1 MEKFSPSRK
10 QSKKQL
16 TDFVENDLKDY
27 SFRRNYDYGINNRDN
42 ISCLSPYI
50 SHGVIQ
56 EKEILKKCL
65 DKHSYGVI
73 EKFIQEVLWRNYWKG
88 WLELRPSL
96 WQDYLKDLQDLENQ
110 KINNSNYLKA
120 ISGNTSIE
128 CFNDWVNELKKEHY
142 LHNHTRMW
150 FASIWIFTLKL
161 PWQLGAEFF
170 MKYLFDGDPASNT
183 LGWRWVAGLQTIGK
197 HYLASSSNINKY
209 TNNKYRDI
217 PLENHANAITSDKSY
232 SAEKLNLK
240 NTQLND
246 VNEII
251 VFDNYL
257 AVEEDNLCNLNLRKV
272 YLVENNNNHRI
283 IKLDEDV
290 VKFKK
295 ELLIDQ
301 ANRLKDKNIDYE
313 IIQIDELKLLSN
325 VEYAY
330 YPTIGENL
338 DFITNNN
345 IENLN
350 FVYRDIDLLAWPY
363 CEKGF
368 FNFKKNIPTVLKNI

>member
-10 QSKKQL
+10 QSKKRL

-65 DKHSYGVI
+65 NKHSYEVI

-96 WQDYLKDLQDLENQ
+96 WQDYLKDLQELENH
-110 KINNSNYLKA
+110 KLDISYLEA
-120 ISGNTSIE
+120 VSGNTKIE

-272 YLVENNNNHRI
+272 YLVENNNTHRI

-313 IIQIDELKLLSN
+313 IIKIDELKLLSN

>member
-1 MEKFSPSRK
+1 
-10 QSKKQL
+10 L
-16 TDFVENDLKDY
+16 
-27 SFRRNYDYGINNRDN
+27 
-42 ISCLSPYI
+42 
-50 SHGVIQ
+50 Q
-56 EKEILKKCL
+56 E
-65 DKHSYGVI
+65 
-73 EKFIQEVLWRNYWKG
+73 
-88 WLELRPSL
+88 
-96 WQDYLKDLQDLENQ
+96 LENH
-110 KINNSNYLKA
+110 KLDISYLEA
-120 ISGNTSIE
+120 VSGNTKIE

-217 PLENHANAITSDKSY
+217 PLANHANAITSDKSY

>member
-10 QSKKQL
+10 QSKKRL

-56 EKEILKKCL
+56 EKEILEKSLNK
-65 DKHSYGVI
+65 YPYEVI

-96 WQDYLKDLQDLENQ
+96 WQDYLKDLQELENH
-110 KINNSNYLKA
+110 KLDNSYLEA
-120 ISGNTSIE
+120 VSGNTKIE

-240 NTQLND
+240 NTQLNV

-272 YLVENNNNHRI
+272 YLVENNNTHRI

-295 ELLIDQ
+295 ELLINQ

-325 VEYAY
+325 VKYAY

-345 IENLN
+345 LENLK
-350 FVYRDIDLLAWPY
+350 FVYRDMDLLAWPY

>member
-1 MEKFSPSRK
+1 MMNFIPTRSYSYNH
-10 QSKKQL
+10 L
-16 TDFVENDLKDY
+16 TDFIEKNLKDY
-27 SFRRNYDYGINNRDN
+27 SFRRNYDYGINKRDN

-56 EKEILKKCL
+56 EKEILEKSLNK
-65 DKHSYGVI
+65 YPYEVI

-96 WQDYLKDLQDLENQ
+96 WQDYLKDLQELENY
-110 KINNSNYLKA
+110 KLDNSYLEA
-120 ISGNTSIE
+120 VSGNTKIE

-209 TNNKYRDI
+209 TNSKYRNI
-217 PLENHANAITSDKSY
+217 PLENHASAITSDKSY
-232 SAEKLNLK
+232 SAEKFNVK

-246 VNEII
+246 VKEII

-257 AVEEDNLCNLNLRKV
+257 SVEEDKLCNLNLRKV
-272 YLVENNNNHRI
+272 YLIENDNTRRI
-283 IKLDEDV
+283 IKLDEEV

-295 ELLIDQ
+295 DLLKDQ
-301 ANRLKDKNIDYE
+301 ANRLQDKNINCE
-313 IIQIDELKLLSN
+313 IIQIDKLKLLN
-325 VEYAY
+325 NIQYAY

-338 DFITNNN
+338 DFIKNN
-345 IENLN
+345 IENLK
-350 FVYRDIDLLAWPY
+350 FAYRDMDLLAWPY

-368 FNFKKNIPTVLKNI
+368 FNFKKNIPTVLKSI

>member
-10 QSKKQL
+10 QSKKRL

-96 WQDYLKDLQDLENQ
+96 WQDYLKDLQELGNHKLDISYLE
-110 KINNSNYLKA
+110 A
-120 ISGNTSIE
+120 VSGNTKIE

-240 NTQLND
+240 NNS
-246 VNEII
+246 NHE
-251 VFDNYL
+251 N
-257 AVEEDNLCNLNLRKV
+257 KV
-272 YLVENNNNHRI
+272 YEVI
-283 IKLDEDV
+283 IS
-290 VKFKK
+290 FCKK
-295 ELLIDQ
+295 YEELC
-301 ANRLKDKNIDYE
+301 LKKYPEAPLPLE
-313 IIQIDELKLLSN
+313 ILKTPSQ
-325 VEYAY
+325 
-330 YPTIGENL
+330 
-338 DFITNNN
+338 
-345 IENLN
+345 
-350 FVYRDIDLLAWPY
+350 
-363 CEKGF
+363 
-368 FNFKKNIPTVLKNI
+368 

>member
-10 QSKKQL
+10 QSKKRL
-16 TDFVENDLKDY
+16 IDFVENDLKDY

-56 EKEILKKCL
+56 EKEILEKSL
-65 DKHSYGVI
+65 NKHSYEVI

-96 WQDYLKDLQDLENQ
+96 WQDYLKDLQELENH
-110 KINNSNYLKA
+110 KLDNSYLEA
-120 ISGNTSIE
+120 VSGNTKIE

-272 YLVENNNNHRI
+272 YLVENNNTHRI

>member
-16 TDFVENDLKDY
+16 NDFVENDLKDY

-56 EKEILKKCL
+56 EKEILEKCL
-65 DKHSYGVI
+65 NKHSYEVI

-88 WLELRPSL
+88 WLEIRPSL
-96 WQDYLKDLQDLENQ
+96 WQDYLKDLQELENH
-110 KINNSNYLKA
+110 KLDISYLEA
-120 ISGNTSIE
+120 VSGNTKIE

-246 VNEII
+246 VKEII

-257 AVEEDNLCNLNLRKV
+257 SVEEDNLCNLNLRKV
-272 YLVENNNNHRI
+272 YLVENNNTHRI

-313 IIQIDELKLLSN
+313 IIQIDELKLLSDM
-325 VEYAY
+325 EYAY

-345 IENLN
+345 IENLK
-350 FVYRDIDLLAWPY
+350 FVYRDIDLLTWPY

>member
-65 DKHSYGVI
+65 NKHSYEVI

-96 WQDYLKDLQDLENQ
+96 WQDYLKDLQELENH
-110 KINNSNYLKA
+110 KLDISYLEA
-120 ISGNTSIE
+120 VSGNTKIE

-272 YLVENNNNHRI
+272 YLVENNNTHRI

>member
-10 QSKKQL
+10 QSKKRL

-96 WQDYLKDLQDLENQ
+96 WQDYLKDLQELENH
-110 KINNSNYLKA
+110 KLDISYLEA
-120 ISGNTSIE
+120 VSGNTKIE

-272 YLVENNNNHRI
+272 YLVENNNTHRI

-325 VEYAY
+325 VKYAY

>member
-1 MEKFSPSRK
+1 MNFHPTKSHSSTHLQNFI
-10 QSKKQL
+10 
-16 TDFVENDLKDY
+16 DNHLKNY
-27 SFRRNYDYGINNRDN
+27 AYERNYDYGDNNREN
-42 ISCLSPYI
+42 ISCMSPYI

-56 EKEILKKCL
+56 EKEIFKLSLKKY
-65 DKHSYGVI
+65 SFEII
-73 EKFIQEVLWRNYWKG
+73 EKFIQEVLWRSYWKG
-88 WLELRPSL
+88 WLELRPIL
-96 WQDYLKDLQDLENQ
+96 WKDYLKDLQDLENQ
-110 KINNSNYLKA
+110 KLNNSNYLKA

-128 CFNDWVNELKKEHY
+128 CFNDWVIELKKNHY

-161 PWQLGAEFF
+161 PWQLGAELF

-217 PLENHANAITSDKSY
+217 PLENHSSAITSDKSY
-232 SAEKLNLK
+232 NAEKFNVK

-246 VNEII
+246 VKEII

-257 AVEEDNLCNLNLRKV
+257 SVEEDKLCDLNLRKV
-272 YLVENNNNHRI
+272 YLIENDNTHRM

-295 ELLIDQ
+295 DLLIDQ

-313 IIQIDELKLLSN
+313 IIQIDKLKLLN
-325 VEYAY
+325 NIQYAY

-338 DFITNNN
+338 DFISNNN
-345 IENLN
+345 IENLK
-350 FVYRDIDLLAWPY
+350 FVYRDMDLLAWPY

-368 FNFKKNIPTVLKNI
+368 FNFKKNIPTVLKSI

>member
-96 WQDYLKDLQDLENQ
+96 WQDYLKDLQELENH
-110 KINNSNYLKA
+110 KLDISYLEA
-120 ISGNTSIE
+120 VSGNTKIE

-272 YLVENNNNHRI
+272 YLVENNNTHRI

-330 YPTIGENL
+330 YPTIGDNL

>member
-10 QSKKQL
+10 QSKKRL

-65 DKHSYGVI
+65 NKHSYEVI

-96 WQDYLKDLQDLENQ
+96 WQDYLKDLQELENH
-110 KINNSNYLKA
+110 KLDISYLEAVSGKA
-120 ISGNTSIE
+120 KIE

-240 NTQLND
+240 NTQLNY

-272 YLVENNNNHRI
+272 YLVENNNTHRI

-290 VKFKK
+290 VKFKN

-313 IIQIDELKLLSN
+313 IIQIDELRLLSN
-325 VEYAY
+325 IEYAY

>member
-10 QSKKQL
+10 QSKKRL

-65 DKHSYGVI
+65 NKHSYEVI

-96 WQDYLKDLQDLENQ
+96 WQDYLKDLQELENH
-110 KINNSNYLKA
+110 KLDISYLEA
-120 ISGNTSIE
+120 VSGNTKIE

-272 YLVENNNNHRI
+272 YLVENNNTHRI

-301 ANRLKDKNIDYE
+301 ANRLQDKNINCE
-313 IIQIDELKLLSN
+313 IIQIDKLKLSN
-325 VEYAY
+325 NIQYAY

-338 DFITNNN
+338 DFIKNN
-345 IENLN
+345 IENLK
-350 FVYRDIDLLAWPY
+350 FVYRDMDLLAWPY

-368 FNFKKNIPTVLKNI
+368 FNFKKNIPTVLKSI

>member
-10 QSKKQL
+10 QSKKRL

-65 DKHSYGVI
+65 NKHSYEVI

-96 WQDYLKDLQDLENQ
+96 WQDYLKDLQELENH
-110 KINNSNYLKA
+110 KLDISYLEA
-120 ISGNTSIE
+120 VSGNTKIE

-232 SAEKLNLK
+232 SAEKFNLK

-272 YLVENNNNHRI
+272 YLVENNNTHRI

>member
-10 QSKKQL
+10 QSKKRL

-65 DKHSYGVI
+65 NKHSYEVI

-96 WQDYLKDLQDLENQ
+96 WQDYLKDLQELENH
-110 KINNSNYLKA
+110 KLDISYLEA
-120 ISGNTSIE
+120 VSGNTKIE

-217 PLENHANAITSDKSY
+217 PLENYANAITSDKSY

-246 VNEII
+246 VKEII

-272 YLVENNNNHRI
+272 YLVENNNTHRI

>member
-10 QSKKQL
+10 QSKKRL

-96 WQDYLKDLQDLENQ
+96 WQDYLKDLQELENH
-110 KINNSNYLKA
+110 KLDISYLEA
-120 ISGNTSIE
+120 VSGNTKIE

-197 HYLASSSNINKY
+197 HYLVSSSNINKY

-272 YLVENNNNHRI
+272 YLVENNNTHRI

-325 VEYAY
+325 VKYAY

>member
-65 DKHSYGVI
+65 NKHSYGVI
-73 EKFIQEVLWRNYWKG
+73 EKFIQEVLWRSYWKG

-96 WQDYLKDLQDLENQ
+96 WQDYLKDLQELENH
-110 KINNSNYLKA
+110 KLDISYLEA
-120 ISGNTSIE
+120 VSGKTKIE

-257 AVEEDNLCNLNLRKV
+257 AVEEDNLCDLNLRKV
-272 YLVENNNNHRI
+272 YLVENNNTHRI

-313 IIQIDELKLLSN
+313 IIQIDELRLLSN
-325 VEYAY
+325 IEYAY

-345 IENLN
+345 IENLK

>member
-1 MEKFSPSRK
+1 MNFIPTRSYSYNH
-10 QSKKQL
+10 L
-16 TDFVENDLKDY
+16 TDFIEKNLKDY
-27 SFRRNYDYGINNRDN
+27 SFRRNYDYGINKRDN

-96 WQDYLKDLQDLENQ
+96 WQDYLKDLQELENH
-110 KINNSNYLKA
+110 KLDISYLEA
-120 ISGNTSIE
+120 VSGKTKIE

-257 AVEEDNLCNLNLRKV
+257 AVEEDNLCNLNLRKG
-272 YLVENNNNHRI
+272 YLVENNNTHRI

-301 ANRLKDKNIDYE
+301 ASRLKDKNIDYE

-330 YPTIGENL
+330 YPTIGENF

>member
-10 QSKKQL
+10 QSKKRL

-65 DKHSYGVI
+65 NKHSYEVI

-96 WQDYLKDLQDLENQ
+96 WQDYLKDLQELENH
-110 KINNSNYLKA
+110 KLDNSYLEA
-120 ISGNTSIE
+120 VSGNTKIE

-240 NTQLND
+240 NTQLNV

-272 YLVENNNNHRI
+272 YLVENNNTHRI

-295 ELLIDQ
+295 ELLINQ

-325 VEYAY
+325 VKYAY

>member
-10 QSKKQL
+10 QSKKRL

-65 DKHSYGVI
+65 NKHSYEVI

-96 WQDYLKDLQDLENQ
+96 WQDYLKDLQELENH
-110 KINNSNYLKA
+110 KLDISYLEA
-120 ISGNTSIE
+120 VSGNTKIE

-246 VNEII
+246 VKEII

-272 YLVENNNNHRI
+272 YLVENNNTHRI

-325 VEYAY
+325 IQYAY

>member
-16 TDFVENDLKDY
+16 NDFVENDLKDY
-27 SFRRNYDYGINNRDN
+27 SFRRNYDYGIYNRNN

-65 DKHSYGVI
+65 NKHSYEVI

-96 WQDYLKDLQDLENQ
+96 WQDYLKDLQELENH
-110 KINNSNYLKA
+110 KLDISYLEA
-120 ISGNTSIE
+120 VSGNTKIE

-209 TNNKYRDI
+209 TNSKYRNI
-217 PLENHANAITSDKSY
+217 PLENHASAITSDKSY
-232 SAEKLNLK
+232 SAEKFNVK

-246 VNEII
+246 VKEII

-257 AVEEDNLCNLNLRKV
+257 SVEEDKLCNLNLRKV
-272 YLVENNNNHRI
+272 YLIENDDTRRI
-283 IKLDEDV
+283 IKLDEEV

-295 ELLIDQ
+295 DLLKDQ
-301 ANRLKDKNIDYE
+301 ANRLQDKNINCE
-313 IIQIDELKLLSN
+313 IIQIDKLKLLN
-325 VEYAY
+325 NIQYAY

-338 DFITNNN
+338 DFIKNN
-345 IENLN
+345 IENLK
-350 FVYRDIDLLAWPY
+350 FAYRDMDLLAWPY

-368 FNFKKNIPTVLKNI
+368 FNFKKNIPTVLKSI